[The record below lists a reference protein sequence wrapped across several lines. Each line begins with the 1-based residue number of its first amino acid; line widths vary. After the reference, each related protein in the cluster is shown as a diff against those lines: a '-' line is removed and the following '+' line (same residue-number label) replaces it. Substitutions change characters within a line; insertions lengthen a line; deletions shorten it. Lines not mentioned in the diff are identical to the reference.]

1 LVEKSAAVRD
11 GGREKGGFGGAG
23 GVDGGVG
30 RVGGEEEDDA
40 TRRSLVPHVLE
51 SAKEE
56 DEE

>member
-1 LVEKSAAVRD
+1 MEKSAAVRD

-40 TRRSLVPHVLE
+40 RRSLVPHVLE
-51 SAKEE
+51 SVKEE

>member
-11 GGREKGGFGGAG
+11 GGRGKGGFGGAG

-40 TRRSLVPHVLE
+40 RRSLVPHVLE
-51 SAKEE
+51 SVKEE

>member
-1 LVEKSAAVRD
+1 MEKSAAVRD

-40 TRRSLVPHVLE
+40 RRSLVPRVLE
-51 SAKEE
+51 SVKEE